1 MNFSRSGDDMVER
14 GTHLSD
20 ARNHE
25 LACFIKRQNQRLILL
40 AQTAWSRATEP
51 STAGNILSHSRQVVG
66 FNMSVNIERLVTNG
80 AALSCRAVG
89 LEDLASSERIA
100 LAVKQRLLFPL
111 QLFFA

>member
-1 MNFSRSGDDMVER
+1 
-14 GTHLSD
+14 
-20 ARNHE
+20 
-25 LACFIKRQNQRLILL
+25 
-40 AQTAWSRATEP
+40 
-51 STAGNILSHSRQVVG
+51 
-66 FNMSVNIERLVTNG
+66 MSVNIERLVTNG